1 MRSMY
6 ISAGVLLLS
15 LTGAWVQFTA
25 EPDKIG
31 TDEVLIMA
39 GRVESITNIAWTSEK
54 QDVFIDG
61 KFEDI
66 CELLEKPGPD
76 LNEHLSE

>member
-6 ISAGVLLLS
+6 LSAGILLLS
-15 LTGAWVQFTA
+15 LTGAWIQFTA

-39 GRVESITNIAWTSEK
+39 GILRRGGAGEEGTKVSCVVVPVMRME
-54 QDVFIDG
+54 DG
-61 KFEDI
+61 WSSTECNACI
-66 CELLEKPGPD
+66 SSL
-76 LNEHLSE
+76 